1 LVDKHTGTEVD
12 RAFMNKGFLIILA
25 ALLFSLLACEP
36 VFAIGWREIG
46 IIFLLVAF
54 VFGPP
59 AYRFLRRMEKFWK
72 TREK

>member
-1 LVDKHTGTEVD
+1 
-12 RAFMNKGFLIILA
+12 MNKGFLIILA

-36 VFAIGWREIG
+36 VFAIGWRELG
-46 IIFLLVAF
+46 IIVLLVAI

-59 AYRFLRRMEKFWK
+59 AYRFLRRMEKYWK